1 MNTIGKKIEPDPAT
15 TQADSPDAVLGS
27 LRDDEAKASGE
38 GEKKETSRV
47 PAGTHRKADAPAKPD
62 EPLRLPKGALVA
74 MRKSGGLRFSSRL
87 LIVLRDGR
95 IVRSVEAGAV
105 DAEDDRQSKARRRPS
120 RLTGEQLSQLRITL
134 ARSGLDRVRQSGRAA
149 QNPDAYAYEIVARV
163 GRKVQSVELFD
174 GSIPEELQPLVRELN
189 GYLG

>member
-15 TQADSPDAVLGS
+15 TQAGSPDAVLGS
-27 LRDDEAKASGE
+27 LRDDEAKDGGE
-38 GEKKETSRV
+38 VEKKTSR
-47 PAGTHRKADAPAKPD
+47 AKTGTHRKAGAPAKPD
-62 EPLRLPKGALVA
+62 EPLRLPKGAFVA

-95 IVRSVEAGAV
+95 IVRLVEAGAV
-105 DAEDDRQSKARRRPS
+105 DAEGDRRSRARRRPS
-120 RLTGEQLSQLRITL
+120 RLTREQISQLRITL
-134 ARSGLDRVRQSGRAA
+134 ARSGLDQVRQSGRAA

-163 GRKVQSVELFD
+163 GRKVQSVELLD
-174 GSIPEELQPLVRELN
+174 GSIPEALQPLVRGLN

>member
-27 LRDDEAKASGE
+27 LRDDEAKAGGE
-38 GEKKETSRV
+38 GEKKTSRA

-105 DAEDDRQSKARRRPS
+105 DAEDDRQSKARRRSS
-120 RLTGEQLSQLRITL
+120 RLTREQLSQLRITL
-134 ARSGLDRVRQSGRAA
+134 ARSGLDQARQSGRAA

-163 GRKVQSVELFD
+163 GRKVQSVELLD
-174 GSIPEELQPLVRELN
+174 GSIPEALQPLVRELN

>member
-15 TQADSPDAVLGS
+15 TRTDSPDAVLGS
-27 LRDDEAKASGE
+27 LRDDEAKASDE
-38 GEKKETSRV
+38 GENKETSRV
-47 PAGTHRKADAPAKPD
+47 PAGTHHKAGAPAKPD
-62 EPLRLPKGALVA
+62 EPLRLPKGAFVA

-105 DAEDDRQSKARRRPS
+105 DAEGDRRSKARRRPS
-120 RLTGEQLSQLRITL
+120 RLTREQISQLRITL
-134 ARSGLDRVRQSGRAA
+134 ARSDLDRVRQSGRAA

-163 GRKVQSVELFD
+163 GRKVQSVELLD
-174 GSIPEELQPLVRELN
+174 GSIPEALQPLVRGLN